1 MSRIL
6 YKYINIEGAR
16 WMLGMEKG
24 RRYPNLQFTN
34 PSKQNDPFDCD
45 KNLLDYSDIP
55 DAMTQG
61 WIPKEWLR
69 EKEINDA
76 HNKRYFAWICSLSK
90 VNDELLMWAHYC
102 NNHSGICVGLN
113 VDSIVKNVHPFFDSI
128 YCEPLV
134 EEVQYRDITQ
144 RPDFKTVPWNYQL
157 VTKDNKWEY
166 EQEVRLIF
174 PHATHFNAAFSE
186 TAKSN
191 DATELC
197 DYLPLKGECFESI
210 YFGVNIDP
218 KEKEKII
225 KFVRKKLNPDTKLYQ
240 MQVDENAF
248 RLKAEPIIE
257 K

>member
-16 WMLGMEKG
+16 WLLGMEKG

-34 PSKQNDPFDCD
+34 PSKMNDPFDCD

-55 DAMTQG
+55 DAMTNG

-90 VNDELLMWAHYC
+90 VNDELLMWTHYC
-102 NNHSGICVGLN
+102 KNQSGICIGLDIDN
-113 VDSIVKNVHPFFDSI
+113 IIKNVHPLFDSTF
-128 YCEPLV
+128 CEPLV
-134 EEVQYRDITQ
+134 EVVQYRDIRQ
-144 RPDFKTVPWNYQL
+144 RPDFKKVPWDYQL
-157 VTKDNKWEY
+157 VTKDKRWEY
-166 EQEVRLIF
+166 EQEVRLIS
-174 PHATHFNAAFSE
+174 PHATHILAEFPES
-186 TAKSN
+186 AKSN
-191 DATELC
+191 DATELR

-218 KEKEKII
+218 REMEKII
-225 KFVRKKLNPDTKLYQ
+225 KHIRKLNPDTKLYQ
-240 MQVDENAF
+240 MRIDENAF
-248 RLKAEPIIE
+248 RLKAEPIID
-257 K
+257 